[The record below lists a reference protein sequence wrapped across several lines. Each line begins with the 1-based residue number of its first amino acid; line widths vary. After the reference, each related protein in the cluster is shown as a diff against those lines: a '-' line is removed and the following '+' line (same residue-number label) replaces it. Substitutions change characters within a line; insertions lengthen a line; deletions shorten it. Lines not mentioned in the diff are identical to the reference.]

1 MSDPSPPAES
11 RADDHPP
18 RAYLGW
24 GLAATVLCFLPLGLV
39 TLYYGFRAN
48 RAIVDGRVEDAIHE
62 SHVTRG
68 WLFATIVVG
77 VLLYGFLAVVIGLL
91 GAFST

>member
-11 RADDHPP
+11 RADAHPP

-24 GLAATVLCFLPLGLV
+24 GIAATVLCFLPLGLV
-39 TLYYGFRAN
+39 TLYYGFRTN
-48 RAIVDGRVEDAIHE
+48 RAILAGRTPEAIHE

-68 WLFATIVVG
+68 WLVATIVVG
-77 VLLYGFLAVVIGLL
+77 LLVYVFLAAVLALL
-91 GAFST
+91 GAFSP